1 MKQQRTTATVVRG
14 LLRSKRDNRLAF
26 VFRMRANF
34 PIYRRKW
41 SLPGGKVE
49 PGQTPVE
56 ALIEELSQEI
66 GVKVTPQMGERVH
79 GMVRA
84 AHDDVCERIDL
95 FYRINSYEGEIENAE
110 PSVHNAI
117 GKFDLDELPSGD
129 VVPHELHAL
138 SAIVRGERESLLD
151 IAWLTANGYRLRPQS
166 AIEEGVSA

>member
-66 GVKVTPQMGERVH
+66 GVKVTPQNVEL
-79 GMVRA
+79 

>member
-1 MKQQRTTATVVRG
+1 MHNRDRQLSRLCILWFRVMVPVESTLSAGAPPMKQQRTTATVVRG

-56 ALIEELSQEI
+56 ALIGELSKEM
-66 GVKVTPQMGERVH
+66 GVKVTPKNVDLVH
-79 GMVRA
+79 RMVRA

-95 FYRINSYEGEIENAE
+95 FYRIN
-110 PSVHNAI
+110 
-117 GKFDLDELPSGD
+117 
-129 VVPHELHAL
+129 
-138 SAIVRGERESLLD
+138 
-151 IAWLTANGYRLRPQS
+151 
-166 AIEEGVSA
+166 